1 VRRWR
6 DCSAAKDVG
15 LLDDGMAEAGA
26 HCGDWVKAAQAI
38 PDLSPGYR
46 HALEGLVSSFLV
58 PAAEMG
64 AVRRRNH
71 DEDDGPEARKEV
83 GDMC

>member
-1 VRRWR
+1 MRRWR

-38 PDLSPGYR
+38 PDLFARLSPCIGR
-46 HALEGLVSSFLV
+46 LGFLF
-58 PAAEMG
+58 PRAG
-64 AVRRRNH
+64 
-71 DEDDGPEARKEV
+71 G
-83 GDMC
+83 